1 MSQECCEVAGYG
13 GRAAGVDDASRLTAL
28 RLARTGEVLE
38 LGHTLRPGAPHFA
51 GVQPPFVMNL
61 WNTAQGVIRS
71 LRRRGVVNDAGFN
84 LEHVSMTFHVGT
96 HVDALGHFSAGE
108 RMYAGRDSD
117 RTVGDLG
124 LYELGAEAIPAIV
137 ARGVLLDVARFG
149 SAGALIGGEA
159 VTRAML
165 ERAEAAAGT
174 TLRPGDVALIRT
186 GWGALY
192 GDDPATYVRSEPGLD
207 LEAARYLTSK
217 GVIAIGADNM
227 AVEVMP
233 GTDSTI
239 SMPVHQHTLVD
250 CGVYLIEN
258 MALDALAESGRRE
271 VCFLLLTPRIRGATG
286 SLARP
291 IALL

>member
-1 MSQECCEVAGYG
+1 MSYECCEVAGYG
-13 GRAAGVDDASRLTAL
+13 GRAAGVDDASRLAAL
-28 RLARTGEVLE
+28 QLVRSGQVLE
-38 LGHTLRPGAPHFA
+38 LGQTLRPGAPQFVGIH
-51 GVQPPFVMNL
+51 PPFVMNL

-71 LRRRGVVNDAGFN
+71 LRRRGVINDAGFN
-84 LEHVSMTFHVGT
+84 LEHVSMTFHTGT
-96 HVDALGHFSAGE
+96 HVDALGHFSAGQ
-108 RMYAGRDSD
+108 RMYGGRDSD

-149 SAGALIGGEA
+149 AAGALASGEV
-159 VTRAML
+159 VTCEML
-165 ERAEAAAGT
+165 ARAEAAVGT

-186 GWGALY
+186 GWGAHY
-192 GDDPATYVRSEPGLD
+192 SDDPRTYVRAEPGPD
-207 LEAARYLTSK
+207 LAAARYLTSK

-233 GTDSTI
+233 GTDPTI

-258 MALDALAESGRRE
+258 MALDALAECGRHE
-271 VCFLLLTPRIRGATG
+271 VCFLLLAPRIRGATG